1 MRSPIC
7 RNDALLGLELDD
19 VLLGDAT
26 LVLPE
31 DRPYRESYSVFDRNP
46 RTPRDAGWGAWRER
60 ELEAYRKRCE
70 HRAKQWNATMAGKRA
85 KQERES
91 RERWK
96 RDEERRRIDLLRQE
110 VPLLSVYVSNSIPEA
125 WAMWTVLW
133 VDIGWCMKTLG
144 ERGIATNQREL
155 VKSGVTTIHP
165 TSRGYRCGLC
175 LAAADYLVIVVQALG
190 IVRCIPCW
198 MRHRMLLW

>member
-70 HRAKQWNATMAGKRA
+70 HRAKQWNATMAEKRA

-91 RERWK
+91 RERWR
-96 RDEERRRIDLLRQE
+96 RDEERRRIDLLRRE
-110 VPLLSVYVSNSIPEA
+110 VPLIDVYVSRSIPDA
-125 WAMWTVLW
+125 WSMWTMLW
-133 VDIGWCMKTLG
+133 VDIGCCMKTLG
-144 ERGIATNQREL
+144 DDGIAINRREL
-155 VKSGVTTIHP
+155 IKNGVTTILP
-165 TSRGYRCGLC
+165 TMTARRCGLC
-175 LAAADYLVIVVQALG
+175 LADADYLVIVVMALG

-198 MRHRMLLW
+198 MRHRMY